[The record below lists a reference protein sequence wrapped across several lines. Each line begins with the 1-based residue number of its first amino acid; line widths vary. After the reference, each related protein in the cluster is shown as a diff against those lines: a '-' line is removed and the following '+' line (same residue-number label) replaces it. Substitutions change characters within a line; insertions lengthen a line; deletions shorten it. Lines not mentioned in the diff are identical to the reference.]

1 MDALCQRSSVLAEL
15 MLMIDALLRGNLQM
29 LLVDVNNH
37 ATQCAYAARSPE
49 LYPPANTRDLA
60 KEAHFEAT
68 LILKFRST

>member
-1 MDALCQRSSVLAEL
+1 
-15 MLMIDALLRGNLQM
+15 MIDALLRGNLQM

-37 ATQCAYAARSPE
+37 TTQCAYAARSDQ
-49 LYPPANTRDLA
+49 LYPPFNSRDLA